1 MNYNYTCKKTIDI
14 NEDLCGHIEARLAIN
29 GYTWEDG
36 RRIEITPER
45 IKAAINEDWGVGITA
60 VREGTKH
67 HILLN
72 DLIMNEIDDIFH
84 EDGARFVHFFDEN
97 YDDVD
102 YYDKI
107 IGG

>member
-1 MNYNYTCKKTIDI
+1 MNYNYTCNKTIDI
-14 NEDLCGHIEARLAIN
+14 NQDLCGHIEARLAIN

-36 RRIEITPER
+36 SRIVITPER
-45 IKAAINEDWGVGITA
+45 IKAAISKDWGVGTTA
-60 VREGTKH
+60 FRKDIKYHV
-67 HILLN
+67 LLN
-72 DLIMNEIDDIFH
+72 DLIMDEIDDIFY
-84 EDGARFVHFFDEN
+84 DDNKRFVHFVDED